1 MALLIGPLGGGSKWT
16 KLGSH
21 KIIRLRPM
29 WRAMLD
35 LEKYVE
41 REAQIN
47 IEREAQIN
55 SCNSTMLSA
64 FVQWGL

>member
-21 KIIRLRPM
+21 KIIRLRTM

-35 LEKYVE
+35 LKKYV
-41 REAQIN
+41 
-47 IEREAQIN
+47 EREAQIN
-55 SCNSTMLSA
+55 SCNSTYA
-64 FVQWGL
+64 FSICSMGLVVSLGIR